1 MTGRREIVAALTVDL
16 EGVRAKY
23 ECLLCRTLEGP
34 VYGEDNVKPFAA
46 TIRNDHRARCTAS
59 APQQGGHR

>member
-1 MTGRREIVAALTVDL
+1 VTGRCEVVAALTVDL

-23 ECLLCRTLEGP
+23 ECLLCRTVEGP
-34 VYGEDNVKPFAA
+34 VYGEDYVKPFVA

-59 APQQGGHR
+59 ASQQGGHR